1 MSVTFSVLMCHSLRL
16 FTDGCVLRCVHT
28 HTQEEMGVISTIK
41 ACSGTT
47 PVSAL
52 THSDASSLWREGA
65 GITVVPRKGG
75 LVFSRLRKVCAGIAG
90 NRRISGHS
98 ARALLLLPLPQRL
111 SRLQA

>member
-1 MSVTFSVLMCHSLRL
+1 MAAYSGVY
-16 FTDGCVLRCVHT
+16 T
-28 HTQEEMGVISTIK
+28 HTQEEMGVRSTIK